1 VCCRDQRSKEHVT
14 KTEEA
19 IAVIGALLRDY
30 PEQIH
35 RLDPAV
41 GGDGSYSFRFS
52 VGGRS
57 LLLKAQKRP
66 GVPIGIYFHERIRE
80 AGVPVPEL
88 VSHSPD
94 AGPQGQACAIWSWV
108 EGRPADWGMDEACPY
123 DEAEFGELLRQ
134 IHELRFDGAFGL
146 LGDDISRRTFASHPD
161 LGPTSDTW
169 TGFFHCDRAARRYAA
184 MGYLNEAEA
193 RTLAGLPARMRPQ
206 FANVQARLLHMGDI
220 MHQGNM
226 LIGLGGHIQAVV
238 DFVESTAGDPR
249 WELAWIDYYFSML
262 PHGRLSFDTS
272 RFRAAYGT
280 DHDPYDE
287 IGRFYLLAILLFE
300 KLLFYRPD
308 SERGKWAIGT
318 VKSLLMGF
326 Q

>member
-1 VCCRDQRSKEHVT
+1 M
-14 KTEEA
+14 
-19 IAVIGALLRDY
+19 
-30 PEQIH
+30 
-35 RLDPAV
+35 

-52 VGGRS
+52 VSGEK
-57 LLLKAQKRP
+57 LLLKVQKRP
-66 GVPIGIYFHERIRE
+66 KTPIGICFYGRVRE

-88 VSHSPD
+88 VSYSPD

-108 EGRPADWGMDEACPY
+108 EGKPADWETGEACPY

-146 LGDDISRRTFASHPD
+146 LGDDIGQRTFASHPD
-161 LGPTSDTW
+161 LGPISDTW
-169 TGFFHCDRAARRYAA
+169 MGFFHCDRAARRYTN
-184 MGYLNEAEA
+184 MGYLDEREA
-193 RTLAGLPARMRPQ
+193 RTLASLPIRLQPT

-226 LIGLGGHIQAVV
+226 LISPDGHIQAVV
-238 DFVESTAGDPR
+238 DFVESAAGDPR
-249 WELAWIDYYFSML
+249 WELAWIDYYFSIF
-262 PHGRLSFDTS
+262 PYSRLSFNMG

-300 KLLFYRPD
+300 KLLFYIPD

-318 VKSLLMGF
+318 VKALLRSF